1 MQVFHQ
7 SLEPFPAIS
16 PTLKMEIKQSELENP
31 SHNANFS
38 DAASSLTKSTKNK
51 RAPWAPA
58 IDLTEA
64 PEAVESRTQ

>member
-1 MQVFHQ
+1 
-7 SLEPFPAIS
+7 
-16 PTLKMEIKQSELENP
+16 MEIKQSELENP